1 MQTEE
6 FKAANDN
13 EAREA
18 KKQEKKL
25 SKKRKK
31 EAEINA
37 VAKLKRL
44 CKINQ
49 EEIGTNLPINKK
61 FDLVDACD
69 STTAESEEPNLE
81 KLISDEPN
89 SQTSQL
95 PNHVESTLNKSSFEK
110 TTIPP
115 LNQEDNIA
123 DKFEEF

>member
-6 FKAANDN
+6 FKAAKDN

-69 STTAESEEPNLE
+69 STTVE

-89 SQTSQL
+89 SQTS
-95 PNHVESTLNKSSFEK
+95 VTKR

-115 LNQEDNIA
+115 LNQKDDE
-123 DKFEEF
+123 